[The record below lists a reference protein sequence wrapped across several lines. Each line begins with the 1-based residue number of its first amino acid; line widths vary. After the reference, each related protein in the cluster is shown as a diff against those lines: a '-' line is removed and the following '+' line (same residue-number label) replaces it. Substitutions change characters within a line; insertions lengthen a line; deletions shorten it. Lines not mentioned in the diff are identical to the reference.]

1 MGKKIINITNTPV
14 KYDILSSTPKNYDK
28 HNYFLKELQDK
39 VNAEWEYR
47 PNRVDIEY
55 ENKWGEQTYSPI
67 EVVIQYLRSDKGE
80 KFSEDCIRVV
90 FRDILESRFNIG
102 NRFRFSD
109 DFKDIDANFLVDN
122 PEDEEREDFQVGNEI
137 FTVNDAKDLYKNV
150 WLVSNKDR
158 TSMTSSVVIER
169 CNGILGST
177 YVDKQGITRYHYE
190 PVLQAATLTSVSMF
204 YNEVAVAPQSQLLII
219 AQYNKFTRAYKI
231 NQRFIIGARYYD
243 EQEKKWVGQVYRVKA
258 INRFYSKSTFD
269 TENVGLLRIYLELTE
284 SSVYD
289 DFEKRI
295 AYQQDQTLHINT
307 NIETEQ
313 AGYSLVF
320 KTPEYVPTELYSDE
334 ITFTPVLIN
343 EVGQEFPEYTK
354 NIQVEWELE
363 NLPSTIDKSIYI
375 DFNKKYDE
383 NNNFIGFSV
392 KRNRIYLNGDLIIK
406 CIIPKEDAPIDDN
419 MELSFRLVVRK
430 KSE

>member
-55 ENKWGEQTYSPI
+55 ENQWGEQTYSPI

-90 FRDILESRFNIG
+90 FRNILENRFNIG

-109 DFKDIDANFLVDN
+109 DFKNVDANFLVEN
-122 PEDEEREDFQVGNEI
+122 PEDDQSEGFQVGNES
-137 FTVNDAKDLYKNV
+137 FMVDDAKDLYKNV

-158 TSMTSSVVIER
+158 TSMTASVVIER

-190 PVLQAATLTSVSMF
+190 PVLQAATLSSVSMF

-219 AQYNKFTRAYKI
+219 AQYNNFTRAYKI

-284 SSVYD
+284 TSVYD

-295 AYQQDQTLHINT
+295 AYQQDQTLHIDT

-320 KTPEYVPTELYSDE
+320 KTPEYIPTELYSDE
-334 ITFTPVLIN
+334 ITFTPVLVN
-343 EVGQEFPEYTK
+343 DAGQEFPEYTK
-354 NIQVEWELE
+354 DIQVEWELE
-363 NLPSTIDKSIYI
+363 NLPSSIDKNIYI
-375 DFNKKYDE
+375 DFNKNYDE
-383 NNNFIGFSV
+383 NNNFVGFSV

-406 CIIPKEDAPIDDN
+406 CIIPEEYSPIGDN
-419 MELSFRLVVRK
+419 MELSFRMVVRK